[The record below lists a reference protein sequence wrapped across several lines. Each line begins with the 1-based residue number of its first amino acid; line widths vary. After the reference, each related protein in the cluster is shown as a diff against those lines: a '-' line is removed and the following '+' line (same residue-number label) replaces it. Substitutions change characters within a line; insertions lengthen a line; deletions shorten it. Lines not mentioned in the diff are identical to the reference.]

1 MSLAAPEKTSN
12 ASVAEVS
19 LPTAFV
25 CNKSESMLSVIEKCL
40 DNGLGTCLIVGD
52 DRRLVGRISLD
63 DIRRGLV
70 DGTAMVDPTL
80 EWHLANGGASATRLR
95 NDIVHDG
102 ILQAVVDPSGYLTG
116 VVIDRSI
123 QPVQVA
129 MPHMTRHEFRSLLD
143 AFISGWI
150 SSRGPYVQKFEE
162 EFSRFVGVRHGV
174 AVSNGTVALHLALVA
189 LGIGPGDEVIVPD
202 LTFAATINAVLY
214 CGATPVIVDVDRQ
227 TWCMSLESVKRA
239 CTAQTKAIIP
249 VHLYGRPA
257 EIGPIAEFARSR
269 RIAVVE
275 DCAEAHGARY
285 GGRAVGQFGD
295 VSCFSFYANKI
306 VTTGEGGMCLTD
318 SQELATSLSVL
329 RDHGM
334 SPDRSYWH
342 ERVGYNYRIT
352 NLQAAIGQSQLWR
365 VNEVLQRNA
374 RIAQLY
380 QEALEG
386 IPGVRFP
393 PALPDEYEPVVW
405 MACVQVPADKRLPL
419 MRAAHEAKIETRP
432 FFHPLSNLPPYEKY
446 GRVCPN
452 SVELSATGVNLP
464 TSSAVDEQIVER
476 VARVFH
482 DTLS

>member
-1 MSLAAPEKTSN
+1 MSLAAPEK
-12 ASVAEVS
+12 ASKASLAEVS

-25 CNKSESMLSVIEKCL
+25 CNKSESILSVIEKCL
-40 DNGLGTCLIVGD
+40 DNGLGTCLIVED
-52 DRRLVGRISLD
+52 DQRLVGRISLD

-227 TWCMSLESVKRA
+227 TWCMSLESVKHA

-295 VSCFSFYANKI
+295 VS
-306 VTTGEGGMCLTD
+306 EG
-318 SQELATSLSVL
+318 ATM
-329 RDHGM
+329 RHDGTAT
-334 SPDRSYWH
+334 
-342 ERVGYNYRIT
+342 VGPE
-352 NLQAAIGQSQLWR
+352 QGPM
-365 VNEVLQRNA
+365 
-374 RIAQLY
+374 RIAGD
-380 QEALEG
+380 AG
-386 IPGVRFP
+386 GRIDDGD
-393 PALPDEYEPVVW
+393 PASDDPV
-405 MACVQVPADKRLPL
+405 
-419 MRAAHEAKIETRP
+419 E
-432 FFHPLSNLPPYEKY
+432 
-446 GRVCPN
+446 
-452 SVELSATGVNLP
+452 
-464 TSSAVDEQIVER
+464 ER
-476 VARVFH
+476 
-482 DTLS
+482 